1 MDVINIV
8 DKLDELDIVR
18 KNKVVNNWYSIYC
31 PLHNDGKERR
41 PSAGISI
48 QSEYRNGRNYPKGFF
63 HCFACGKAMSL
74 PDLITEILKIKN
86 IQKSGLDFL
95 KENVPGFE
103 ISEEDF
109 EYLIPQDTME
119 SISSKYAI
127 KFLQDI
133 HTKPVSYVSEK
144 ELQNYRFTVPYMYE
158 RGLTDDLIE
167 KYDIGVDMNFIP
179 EGRKKPVP
187 CITFPVRDRLGRCL
201 FVARRSIE
209 GKSFYLPKDIDKP
222 LYGLY
227 ELPEGC
233 KSVDIVEG
241 VFDLFKCVKYGRPAL
256 AMFGTGS
263 VNQIESLK
271 RIGLHEIRV
280 GTDPDEAGERGYK
293 RLHKN
298 LSNNCIIWRYVI
310 PDGKDIGDLT
320 EEEFKSLQLI

>member
-1 MDVINIV
+1 MDVISIV
-8 DKLDELDIVR
+8 DKLDQLDIIR
-18 KNKVVNNWYSIYC
+18 KNKIVNNWYSIYC

-48 QSEYRNGRNYPKGFF
+48 KAEYRNGRNYPEGFF

-74 PDLITEILKIKN
+74 PDLITEILKIRN

-103 ISEEDF
+103 VDEKEF
-109 EYLIPQDTME
+109 EYLVPQATME
-119 SISSKYAI
+119 AISAKYAI

-133 HTKPVSYVSEK
+133 HKKQISYVSEK

-167 KYDIGVDMNFIP
+167 RYDIGVDMNFIP
-179 EGRKKPVP
+179 KGRKKPVP
-187 CITFPVRDRLGRCL
+187 CVTFPVRDQLGRCL

-209 GKSFYLPKDIDKP
+209 GKSFYLPKYIDKP

-233 KSVDIVEG
+233 RSVDIVEG

-263 VNQIESLK
+263 VSQIEKLK
-271 RIGLHEIRV
+271 RLGFHDIRV
-280 GTDPDEAGERGYK
+280 GTDPDEAGELGYK
-293 RLHKN
+293 RIIRS
-298 LSNNCIIWRYVI
+298 LSRNCIVWRYVI

-320 EEEFKSLQLI
+320 EEEFRSLQLI